1 MDSCLNPLVHCGGCL
16 DGVVV
21 GLVELIAGDEGVPV
35 DDVLE
40 EVVVILV
47 YIENY
52 RIDQQKKS

>member
-1 MDSCLNPLVHCGGCL
+1 M
-16 DGVVV
+16 
-21 GLVELIAGDEGVPV
+21 ELIAGDEGVPV